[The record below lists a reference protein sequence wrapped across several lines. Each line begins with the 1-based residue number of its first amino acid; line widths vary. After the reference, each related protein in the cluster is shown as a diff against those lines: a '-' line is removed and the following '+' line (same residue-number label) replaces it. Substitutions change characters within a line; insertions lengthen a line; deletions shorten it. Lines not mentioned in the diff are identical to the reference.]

1 MSSWTSNA
9 IVAKAK
15 SIYGN
20 FLKPEDFD
28 ELVKKKSVSE
38 VAAYL
43 KNQKNYVQVLG
54 DVQEGS
60 IHRGQLEELIKK
72 TNFNNTLKLV
82 KFVELKDKSF
92 YELNIIIREIELIL
106 ATIRSIISENYEEA
120 LAEFPT
126 FFIRHAGFDI
136 TKLSQVRSF
145 EMLLEALEGTR
156 FHKILEPFNEKDRNQ
171 IKYSDIENKLDE
183 CYYDCVFE
191 RIDANYKG
199 KLKKEVE
206 TIFKTK
212 IELANIVKIYRL
224 KKFYNADPKTIKS
237 ALILKHS
244 RLSERK
250 IDEIISLPDAD
261 LLLHYLERSEYSR
274 YMDEEEYVFIEYYAQ
289 KMKYNLAKRYMYF
302 SSEAPKV
309 YSALLILGEIERENL
324 FNIIE
329 GIRYEL
335 EESEIK
341 KMLIY

>member
-20 FLKPEDFD
+20 FLKSDDFD
-28 ELVKKKSVSE
+28 ELVKKKTVSD
-38 VAAYL
+38 VAAHL
-43 KNQKNYVQVLG
+43 KNQKNYREVLS
-54 DVQEGS
+54 DVQETS

-82 KFVELKDKSF
+82 KFVELPDKSF
-92 YELNIIIREIELIL
+92 YELNIVIREIELIL
-106 ATIRSIISENYEEA
+106 ATIRSVISENYDEA
-120 LAEFPT
+120 LAGFPT

-145 EMLLEALEGTR
+145 EMLLEAIKDTR
-156 FHKILEPFNEKDRNQ
+156 FYDILVPFNEKDRNQ
-171 IKYSDIENKLDE
+171 IKYSDIESRLDE

-191 RIDANYKG
+191 RINANYRG

-206 TIFKTK
+206 TIFRTK

-224 KKFYNADPKTIKS
+224 KKFYNADSETIKK
-237 ALILKHS
+237 ALILKYS
-244 RLSERK
+244 RMSERK
-250 IDEIISLPDAD
+250 IDEIIQLPDAD

-335 EESEIK
+335 EENEIR

>member
-28 ELVKKKSVSE
+28 ELVKRKSVSD
-38 VAAYL
+38 VALYL
-43 KNQKNYVQVLG
+43 KNQKNYSETLS
-54 DVQEGS
+54 DVQENS

-82 KFVELKDKSF
+82 KFVELQDKSF
-92 YELNIIIREIELIL
+92 YELNIVIREIELIL

-136 TKLSQVRSF
+136 TKLSQVRSYD
-145 EMLLEALEGTR
+145 MLLDSVQDTR
-156 FHKILEPFNEKDRNQ
+156 FYAILKPFAEKDRNQ
-171 IKYSDIENKLDE
+171 IKYSDIENELDQ

-191 RIDANYKG
+191 RIDANYRG

-212 IELANIVKIYRL
+212 IELSNIIKIYRL
-224 KKFYNADPKTIKS
+224 KKFYNADSATIKS
-237 ALILKHS
+237 SLILKHS
-244 RLSERK
+244 RMSERK
-250 IDEIISLPDAD
+250 IDEMIALPNAD
-261 LLLHYLERSEYSR
+261 LLLYYLERSEYSH
-274 YMDEEEYVFIEYYAQ
+274 YMDDDEYVFIEYYAQ

-309 YSALLILGEIERENL
+309 YSALMILGEIERENL